1 MTLWT
6 GELQTGQ
13 GMFDSETNHMFRSS
27 GEYIL
32 KTKLNDIES
41 NFRFHAIV
49 LINVHNN
56 SFWTNV

>member
-1 MTLWT
+1 
-6 GELQTGQ
+6 
-13 GMFDSETNHMFRSS
+13 MFDSETNHMFRSS